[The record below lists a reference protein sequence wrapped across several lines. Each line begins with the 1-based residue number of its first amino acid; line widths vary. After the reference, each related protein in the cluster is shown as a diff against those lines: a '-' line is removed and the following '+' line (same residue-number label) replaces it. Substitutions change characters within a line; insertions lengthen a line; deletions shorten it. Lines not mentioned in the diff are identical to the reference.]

1 MIDGNAT
8 GEVMF
13 LRQGRHKLATASA
26 VVADML
32 DSIEHRT
39 TAAVS
44 SGAMAPRICS
54 VRWIPCRV
62 HGTFRFKGAQK
73 DVELLPVESL
83 TEPAEGVFVVQ
94 TRKLSTTAEMN
105 AAAEKLN
112 ARGEV
117 RAAMRI
123 L

>member
-1 MIDGNAT
+1 MLPQEGVLEHDVC
-8 GEVMF
+8 GERRG
-13 LRQGRHKLATASA
+13 LGGLPRA
-26 VVADML
+26 VPEGAVA
-32 DSIEHRT
+32 
-39 TAAVS
+39 
-44 SGAMAPRICS
+44 
-54 VRWIPCRV
+54 V
-62 HGTFRFKGAQK
+62 HPLE
-73 DVELLPVESL
+73 ELLPVESL

-94 TRKLSTTAEMN
+94 TRKLSTAEMN

>member
-1 MIDGNAT
+1 M
-8 GEVMF
+8 
-13 LRQGRHKLATASA
+13 
-26 VVADML
+26 
-32 DSIEHRT
+32 
-39 TAAVS
+39 
-44 SGAMAPRICS
+44 
-54 VRWIPCRV
+54 
-62 HGTFRFKGAQK
+62 QK
-73 DVELLPVESL
+73 DVEELLPVESL

-94 TRKLSTTAEMN
+94 TRKLSTAEMN

>member
-1 MIDGNAT
+1 
-8 GEVMF
+8 
-13 LRQGRHKLATASA
+13 
-26 VVADML
+26 ML
-32 DSIEHRT
+32 DSIEHKDNRR
-39 TAAVS
+39 
-44 SGAMAPRICS
+44 RIFWGDGS
-54 VRWIPCRV
+54 KNLLRPLDTLQSAWYV
-62 HGTFRFKGAQK
+62 RFKGAQK
-73 DVELLPVESL
+73 DVEELLPVESL

-94 TRKLSTTAEMN
+94 TRKLSTAEMN